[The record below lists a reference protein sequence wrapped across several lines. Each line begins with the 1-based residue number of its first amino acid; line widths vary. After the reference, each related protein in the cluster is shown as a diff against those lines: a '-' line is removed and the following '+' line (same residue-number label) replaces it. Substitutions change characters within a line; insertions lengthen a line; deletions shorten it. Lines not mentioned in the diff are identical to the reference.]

1 MITHNMEQ
9 AITYGNRLIMM
20 SNGHIVVDVSG
31 DEKRDLTVPDL
42 LDLFK
47 RNSGQVVSE
56 DALLLG

>member
-20 SNGHIVVDVSG
+20 SDGHIVVDVSG